1 MDSNSNITNIVMSD
15 FAPKKK
21 KKAASHQF
29 LNKMKVFNTNLI
41 IIAHEGISTAKIIT
55 ILHRTTIED
64 ST

>member
-15 FAPKKK
+15 FAHTQ

>member
-1 MDSNSNITNIVMSD
+1 MSD
-15 FAPKKK
+15 FAHTQ